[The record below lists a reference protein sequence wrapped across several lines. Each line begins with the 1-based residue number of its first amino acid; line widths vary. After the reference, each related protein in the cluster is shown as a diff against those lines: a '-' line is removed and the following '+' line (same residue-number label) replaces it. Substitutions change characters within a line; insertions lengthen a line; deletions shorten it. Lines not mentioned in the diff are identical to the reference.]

1 MGSFYFLRIFSV
13 LPRPVSPLVN
23 PPPGGVPTATQK
35 PTERPERRLS
45 TSTHT
50 SKKNAV
56 ERPQN
61 APQRTPAQTTPTQ
74 HEPKHRHRTRAA
86 IQDYT
91 LQQPGRSSRPQG
103 SPNGDPQTA
112 PQRAGTPPGLWCSPT
127 DRSHPQR
134 RTGGTEGNRKRPEPK
149 PGALRL
155 IYSFLTGQRR
165 PRTEKLKCKVK
176 SNLFTPLLNR
186 KTAVCCRGAVLGE

>member
-1 MGSFYFLRIFSV
+1 MRIFSV

-23 PPPGGVPTATQK
+23 PPPGVYQQPRRSPQDARNAAGVHQ
-35 PTERPERRLS
+35 
-45 TSTHT
+45 THT

-56 ERPQN
+56 ERQQN
-61 APQRTPAQTTPTQ
+61 ASQHTPAQTTPTQ

-112 PQRAGTPPGLWCSPT
+112 
-127 DRSHPQR
+127 PQR

-186 KTAVCCRGAVLGE
+186 KTAVCCRGAVLCE

>member
-45 TSTHT
+45 TSNPHQQE
-50 SKKNAV
+50 K
-56 ERPQN
+56 RR
-61 APQRTPAQTTPTQ
+61 RTPHSVHQ
-74 HEPKHRHRTRAA
+74 PKPHRHSTNRST
-86 IQDYT
+86 DT
-91 LQQPGRSSRPQG
+91 EPGRLFKITLYSNPDEVAAHRV
-103 SPNGDPQTA
+103 A
-112 PQRAGTPPGLWCSPT
+112 PTETHRQPHREPERRRGVWGSPT

>member
-23 PPPGGVPTATQK
+23 PPPGVYPQPHRSPQNARNAAGVHHHA
-35 PTERPERRLS
+35 
-45 TSTHT
+45 

-56 ERPQN
+56 ERQQN
-61 APQRTPAQTTPTQ
+61 APQRTPAKTAPTQ

-103 SPNGDPQTA
+103 SPNEDPQTA
-112 PQRAGTPPGLWCSPT
+112 PQRAGTPPGCNGVASQTEATHSGAQAAQRATENAPSRSPE
-127 DRSHPQR
+127 RC
-134 RTGGTEGNRKRPEPK
+134 
-149 PGALRL
+149 ALF
-155 IYSFLTGQRR
+155 IHF
-165 PRTEKLKCKVK
+165 
-176 SNLFTPLLNR
+176 
-186 KTAVCCRGAVLGE
+186 

>member
-1 MGSFYFLRIFSV
+1 MVFLFFENIQRT
-13 LPRPVSPLVN
+13 PSPGFA
-23 PPPGGVPTATQK
+23 PCQSPGGVSPQ
-35 PTERPERRLS
+35 PRRS
-45 TSTHT
+45 PQNAPNAAGVHQTHT

-61 APQRTPAQTTPTQ
+61 ATQRTPAQTAPTQ

-112 PQRAGTPPGLWCSPT
+112 PQRAGTPPGCNGVAPRIEAAHSGAQAAQMATENAPSRSPE
-127 DRSHPQR
+127 RCALFIHFQQVR
-134 RTGGTEGNRKRPEPK
+134 ENYERK
-149 PGALRL
+149 
-155 IYSFLTGQRR
+155 
-165 PRTEKLKCKVK
+165 
-176 SNLFTPLLNR
+176 N
-186 KTAVCCRGAVLGE
+186 

>member
-1 MGSFYFLRIFSV
+1 MRIFSV
-13 LPRPVSPLVN
+13 LLRPVSPLVN
-23 PPPGGVPTATQK
+23 PPPGVYPQPRRSPQNARNAAGVIT
-35 PTERPERRLS
+35 
-45 TSTHT
+45 THT

-56 ERPQN
+56 ERQQN
-61 APQRTPAQTTPTQ
+61 APQHTPAQTTPTQ

-112 PQRAGTPPGLWCSPT
+112 PQRAGTPPGCNGGSPT

-155 IYSFLTGQRR
+155 IYSFLIGQRR

-186 KTAVCCRGAVLGE
+186 KTAVCCRGAVLCE

>member
-23 PPPGGVPTATQK
+23 PPPGAVPTATQK
-35 PTERPERRLS
+35 PTERPERRRG

-56 ERPQN
+56 ERQQN
-61 APQRTPAQTTPTQ
+61 APQRTPAKTAPTQ

-103 SPNGDPQTA
+103 SPNEDPQTA
-112 PQRAGTPPGLWCSPT
+112 PQRAGTPPGCNGVALQTEATHSGAQAAQRATENAPSRSPE
-127 DRSHPQR
+127 RC
-134 RTGGTEGNRKRPEPK
+134 
-149 PGALRL
+149 ALF
-155 IYSFLTGQRR
+155 IHF
-165 PRTEKLKCKVK
+165 
-176 SNLFTPLLNR
+176 
-186 KTAVCCRGAVLGE
+186 

>member
-1 MGSFYFLRIFSV
+1 MVFLFFENIQRT
-13 LPRPVSPLVN
+13 PSPGFA
-23 PPPGGVPTATQK
+23 PCQSPSGGVPTAPQK
-35 PTERPERRLS
+35 PTERPERRRG

-56 ERPQN
+56 ERQQN
-61 APQRTPAQTTPTQ
+61 APQHTPAQTTPTQ

-103 SPNGDPQTA
+103 SP
-112 PQRAGTPPGLWCSPT
+112 
-127 DRSHPQR
+127 
-134 RTGGTEGNRKRPEPK
+134 TEGNRKRPEPK

-155 IYSFLTGQRR
+155 IYSFSTGQRR